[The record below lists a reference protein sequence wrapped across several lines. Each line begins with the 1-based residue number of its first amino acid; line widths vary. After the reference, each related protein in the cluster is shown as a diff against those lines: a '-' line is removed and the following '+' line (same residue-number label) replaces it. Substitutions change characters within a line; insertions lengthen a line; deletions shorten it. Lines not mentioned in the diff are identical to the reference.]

1 MSESSSESSL
11 SSGDDSLDLDA
22 VDLDEL
28 ADCILLS
35 YLSFKVRKDSI

>member
-22 VDLDEL
+22 VDLDE
-28 ADCILLS
+28 CILLTFI
-35 YLSFKVRKDSI
+35 LRQPLRKEKI